1 MPIPMPKPPSQRRKQ
16 QLRRAVVQAARELL
30 TQQPIFL
37 DTETTGIDGQA
48 EVVEIAIIDH
58 EGEILLDSLVKPQ
71 SPIPWQAEQ
80 VHGISNEDVRHAPS
94 FARLWPEISAL
105 MEQHPVVIYNS
116 AFDLRLLAQ
125 SARRYGIVPQKP
137 PAVHCAML
145 MYANFYGQWDKEREG
160 FIWHRLWD
168 AAVQSCLSL
177 PSGLTPHRARAD
189 SEACRLLVQY
199 LAQKY
204 HRQVKKI

>member
-1 MPIPMPKPPSQRRKQ
+1 MSIPMPKPPSQRRKQ

-30 TQQPIFL
+30 THQPIFL

-48 EVVEIAIIDH
+48 EVVEIAIINS
-58 EGEILLDSLVKPQ
+58 EGETLLDSLVKPQ
-71 SPIPWQAEQ
+71 SPILWQAEQ
-80 VHGISNEDVRHAPS
+80 VHGISNEDVRHAPTI
-94 FARLWPEISAL
+94 AQLWSTIADL
-105 MEQHPVVIYNS
+105 LEQHPVVIYNS

-145 MYANFYGQWDKEREG
+145 MYANFYGQWDREREG
-160 FIWHRLWD
+160 FIWHRLWN
-168 AAVQSCLSL
+168 AAVQARLIL
-177 PSGLTPHRARAD
+177 PADLTPHRARAD
-189 SEACRLLVQY
+189 SEACRLLVQF

-204 HRQVKKI
+204 HRQPQV